1 MAAEHH
7 IKNPFEMVVEEMGS
21 VFGDIERALAPRAR
35 PAADQA
41 APVVR
46 KIQPRDLADA
56 LREGLGDLGSTR
68 ADVLFIGLI
77 YAVAGLVAARA
88 AFHYDLLPL
97 LFPMVSGF
105 ALVGPVAALGLYEI
119 SRRRELGE
127 PVGWA
132 SGFGVLRSPALPSIL
147 MVGAILLALF
157 FAWMLAAWAIYAATL
172 GPEPPASLSAFAG
185 EVFGTPAGWAL
196 IVVGVGVGFLFA
208 AAAFAISVVSLPLL
222 LDRPMGAYA
231 AIGASFRAVSANL
244 PVMALWGMIVV
255 GALVLGAIPALL
267 GLIIVIPVL
276 GHATWRLYR
285 KLIAPADRA
294 A

>member
-7 IKNPFEMVVEEMGS
+7 IKNPFEMVVEEAGS
-21 VFGDIERALAPRAR
+21 FFGDLERALAPRAR
-35 PAADQA
+35 PAAAQSR
-41 APVVR
+41 PVVR
-46 KIQPRDLADA
+46 KIQARDLVDA

-77 YAVAGLVAARA
+77 YAVAGLIAARA
-88 AFHYDLLPL
+88 AFHYDMLPL

-147 MVGAILLALF
+147 AVGAILLALF

-172 GPEPPASLSAFAG
+172 GPEAPASLSAFAG
-185 EVFGTPAGWAL
+185 EVFGTAAGWAL

-222 LDRPMGAYA
+222 LDRPMGAYE
-231 AIGASFRAVSANL
+231 AIGASFRAVMANL

-255 GALVLGAIPALL
+255 GALALGAIPALL

-285 KLIAPADRA
+285 KLIAPA
-294 A
+294 